1 MRYVPS
7 LPPIT
12 GIVESRQVQ
21 QTSRVRR
28 VQPAAAQ
35 GTAELPQQEEF
46 ARLIEMLADEVRHR
60 DAQRRAGPAVTPR
73 PELAIFSGQRATQA
87 EERRK
92 YCRRILHLPVLEE
105 LRSGLDR
112 RHHHIRTSDFAEHI
126 DEEV

>member
-7 LPPIT
+7 LSPVT
-12 GIVESRQVQ
+12 GVVESRQVQ

-28 VQPAAAQ
+28 VQPVAAQ
-35 GTAELPQQEEF
+35 GAAELPPQEEF
-46 ARLIEMLADEVRHR
+46 AHLVKMLADEVRHR
-60 DAQRRAGPAVTPR
+60 DAQRRAGQPVVPR
-73 PELAIFSGQRATQA
+73 PELTIFSGQRATQA

-112 RHHHIRTSDFAEHI
+112 RHHHIRVSDFAEHI